1 MISPN
6 IPAGFCDIGKNF
18 ADIMFM
24 SVPMFTKNP
33 NVTKYFLFFN
43 IIFFLMSQVEVFVTK
58 IMTKIMTKILP
69 KIRTKILLC
78 A

>member
-43 IIFFLMSQVEVFVTK
+43 IIFFLMSQVEVFDENITRLNW
-58 IMTKIMTKILP
+58 T
-69 KIRTKILLC
+69 RQSN
-78 A
+78 